1 VSERAAPGTVSG
13 RPAVDRAGRWV
24 DRVFRSHAA
33 LVYLFLYVPICL
45 VVLFSFNAGERTG
58 ELRGLSLRWYG
69 YALDDRFAMAALRN
83 SLVVGAWTAILATS
97 LGTIAALALQRTP
110 RRVRAVFDAITYIAI
125 IIPGIVIGIAT
136 LIFFVNLFGWLNPWL
151 DYVWASAGLG
161 GSPPTIG
168 TGLHTVVAAHVLFT
182 MAIVMVLVRARLA
195 GMDRS
200 LTEAS
205 FDLFATPLR
214 TFIQVTLPQ
223 LWPAIITGALL
234 AFTFSFDDYVIASFV
249 AGPGQPTLPM
259 YVFASIRR
267 GITPEINAI
276 ASMVLGVTVTALVI
290 VGVVYRRQ
298 ARQGRTSDGLELGTL
313 AIAEPVAT
321 EPA

>member
-1 VSERAAPGTVSG
+1 MPGTPSG
-13 RPAVDRAGRWV
+13 RPAFDRAGRWV
-24 DRVFRSHAA
+24 DRLLRWHAA
-33 LVYLFLYVPICL
+33 LVFLFLYVPISL
-45 VVLFSFNAGERTG
+45 VVMFSFNAGERTG
-58 ELRGLSLRWYG
+58 ELRGLSLRWYAH
-69 YALDDRFAMAALRN
+69 ALDDRFAMAALRN
-83 SLVVGAWTAILATS
+83 SLVVGAWTSILATS
-97 LGTIAALALQRTP
+97 FGTIAALALQRTP
-110 RRVRAVFDAITYIAI
+110 RTVRAAFDAITYIAI

-151 DYVWASAGLG
+151 DFIWTSAGLG
-161 GSPPTIG
+161 TSPTIG
-168 TGLHTVVAAHVLFT
+168 TGLHTIVASHVLFT

-200 LTEAS
+200 LTDAS
-205 FDLFATPLR
+205 FDLFAPPLR
-214 TFIQVTLPQ
+214 TFVQVTLPQ

-276 ASMVLGVTVTALVI
+276 ASMVLAVTVTALVI

-298 ARQGRTSDGLELGTL
+298 ARQGRTDERWPST
-313 AIAEPVAT
+313 PQ
-321 EPA
+321 

>member
-1 VSERAAPGTVSG
+1 VTQGSAPSTGSG
-13 RPAVDRAGRWV
+13 RPPIDRAGRWV

-33 LVYLFLYVPICL
+33 LIYLFLYVPIGL
-45 VVLFSFNAGERTG
+45 VVMFSFNAGERTG
-58 ELRGLSLRWYG
+58 ELRGLSTRWYA
-69 YALDDRFAMAALRN
+69 YAVADRFAMAALRN
-83 SLVVGAWTAILATS
+83 SLVVATWTAILATS
-97 LGTIAALALQRTP
+97 FGTIAALALQRTP
-110 RRVRAVFDAITYIAI
+110 RRVRAVFDAITYVAI

-151 DYVWASAGLG
+151 DYVWTSAGLG
-161 GSPPTIG
+161 ASPPTIG

-195 GMDRS
+195 GMDRA

-205 FDLFATPLR
+205 FDLFAPPLR

-276 ASMVLGVTVTALVI
+276 ASMILGLTVTALVI
-290 VGVVYRRQ
+290 AGLVYRRQ
-298 ARQGRTSDGLELGTL
+298 ARQGRTSDALELETL
-313 AIAEPVAT
+313 AVAVPIGE

>member
-1 VSERAAPGTVSG
+1 VSQGTAPGSASG
-13 RPAVDRAGRWV
+13 RPPVDRAGRWV

-33 LVYLFLYVPICL
+33 LAYLFLYVPIGL

-58 ELRGLSLRWYG
+58 ELRGLSLRWY
-69 YALDDRFAMAALRN
+69 AHAVDDKFAMAALRN
-83 SLVVGAWTAILATS
+83 SLIVGAWTAILATS

-110 RRVRAVFDAITYIAI
+110 RTVRAVFDAITYIAI

-151 DYVWASAGLG
+151 DYVWTSAGLG
-161 GSPPTIG
+161 APPTIG

-214 TFIQVTLPQ
+214 TFVQVTLPQ
-223 LWPAIITGALL
+223 LWPAIVTGALL

-276 ASMVLGVTVTALVI
+276 ASMVLGVTVTALAI
-290 VGVVYRRQ
+290 VGMVYRRQ
-298 ARQGRTSDGLELGTL
+298 VRQGRTGDGLEVRTP
-313 AIAEPVAT
+313 AAAVPIAK